1 MGQVSLTRKS
11 TDSCD
16 NVAEAV
22 HVLGAIIEGACTVLL
37 HFVEHQWFSLG
48 LEMIKS
54 VEEDF

>member
-16 NVAEAV
+16 NIAEAV
-22 HVLGAIIEGACTVLL
+22 HVHGAFIEGACTVLR
-37 HFVEHQWFSLG
+37 FVEHQWFSLG
-48 LEMIKS
+48 LELIKL